1 MFQDIAYFQ
10 QLSVLVVTDSK
21 TKLDLT
27 TDPGRRRTLFSSE
40 AIWDVARQ
48 PAIPANSCP
57 FVLSMQ
63 FCQMP
68 SCTDGNGYG
77 VPVKLL

>member
-1 MFQDIAYFQ
+1 MFTAHSFILVRSHVVFQLLFPTIYFMFQDIAYFQ

-27 TDPGRRRTLFSSE
+27 TGPGLGRTLFSTE

-48 PAIPANSCP
+48 PAIPANS
-57 FVLSMQ
+57 
-63 FCQMP
+63 
-68 SCTDGNGYG
+68 
-77 VPVKLL
+77 